1 MKIFS
6 IMVLTLCIFGLLGVY
21 GGLIIRDITF
31 TQNCG
36 GFLKQAADANTIE
49 LAQEKLAKAA
59 EYAEAKGLT
68 EGYTSIIYKT
78 PDEDI
83 GFWFKNLTASLA
95 ELKSVDPNATLLEK
109 TNVLMKLRES
119 LLDDGDEGTKVTLP
133 AGISKFPY
141 NKSFFWVQILLWL
154 FCCVPVGFMMYDY
167 MNQGEE

>member
-21 GGLIIRDITF
+21 GTMIIRDITF

-49 LAQEKLAKAA
+49 LAQEKLAKAV

-95 ELKSVDPNATLLEK
+95 ELKSVDPDTTLLEK

-119 LLDDGDEGTKVTLP
+119 LLGDGNKGTKITLP
-133 AGISKFPY
+133 QGISFFPHNKF
-141 NKSFFWVQILLWL
+141 FFWAQIFLWL
-154 FCCVPVGFMMYDY
+154 FCCIPVGFMMYDY
-167 MNQGEE
+167 MY